1 MANIKQVNVI
11 ERIQQLYRQGAS
23 QRRIARELG
32 VSRNT
37 VARYAGKTP
46 GAPVGG
52 GSVSGH
58 ATHGAKWLSLRIAI
72 LSCFVNNGRQTEPQ
86 ATHGAAQF
94 DKKTTIRRKEVG
106 NRTKHRHATILPT
119 MSYDFGC
126 CKNTTR
132 H

>member
-52 GSVSGH
+52 GSVSDH
-58 ATHGAKWLSLRIAI
+58 ATHGVPAGPDGQ
-72 LSCFVNNGRQTEPQ
+72 NEPQ
-86 ATHGAAQF
+86 ATHGVAQF
-94 DKKTTIRRKEVG
+94 DKKQGHVERSLRKETE
-106 NRTKHRHATILPT
+106 TKTQLH
-119 MSYDFGC
+119 Y
-126 CKNTTR
+126 
-132 H
+132 